1 MITAC
6 RVSRIH
12 VSTLFSTLLVGL
24 LLGVAVEM
32 GAAAQPATTRAWQA
46 VYRGSLVPRKE
57 EEGND
62 PQPFTLQLML
72 TQRDTNQWQLDWL
85 LKESGRAQWPWPSQF
100 GTLTWQD
107 QDKPV
112 ATAPANG
119 ESAGPSLL
127 HPHDERQSTVRF
139 PGLLIA
145 GGSRLASGQ
154 SWQVGK
160 DIYRVAGSE
169 KVSERACWKVTVTN
183 NYGLQRTLW
192 VEKGQPLVLAGD
204 SRVVLGQ
211 GKEHRLQFAM
221 AEHRPLT
228 TEMQKQVRQAFDT
241 MVQLREKLQ
250 VKPGNKQY
258 AWTDKQ
264 LKILRETLPGIRR
277 SLRDTPLFEI
287 AQLATQDV
295 SKQKN
300 RKITIA
306 AITKRT
312 MGKQLSSLPLQSL
325 KGKPFPEDGLENSV
339 VVLHFWEYR
348 DKPLEAPYGQV
359 GYLDFLYQKY
369 HKQGLKVYGVASDL
383 RLADPEQR
391 PGAIRGVKR
400 LVEFMNLSYPVMA
413 DSAGYL
419 QRLGDPRAAEARL
432 PLFVVL
438 DRQSKVIHY
447 HVGYYEVQRDRG
459 LETLDT
465 VVKKALGK

>member
-1 MITAC
+1 MITAY
-6 RVSRIH
+6 RMSRIR
-12 VSTLFSTLLVGL
+12 VSTLFLALLIGL
-24 LLGVAVEM
+24 LLGAGEGLVT
-32 GAAAQPATTRAWQA
+32 AAQPAAVKAWKT

-72 TQRDTNQWQLDWL
+72 TQLEANQWQLDWL

-100 GTLTWQD
+100 GTLTWKD
-107 QDKPV
+107 QGDAA
-112 ATAPANG
+112 ATANSEP
-119 ESAGPSLL
+119 AGPSLL
-127 HPHDERQSTVRF
+127 HPHDERHSMVRF

-145 GGSRLASGQ
+145 GGSRLGNGQ

-160 DIYRVAGSE
+160 DTYRVTGSE
-169 KVSERACWKVTVTN
+169 KVSGRSCWEITVSN

-228 TEMQKQVRQAFDT
+228 AEMQKQARQAFDT

-258 AWTDKQ
+258 VWTDEQ
-264 LKILRETLPGIRR
+264 LKVLRETLPVIRR

-295 SKQKN
+295 SKQKD
-300 RKITIA
+300 RKVTIA

-312 MGKQLSSLPLQSL
+312 MGKQLNSLPLQSL
-325 KGKPFPEDGLENSV
+325 KGKPFPEDGLKNSV

-369 HKQGLKVYGVASDL
+369 QKQGLKVYGVASDL

-391 PGAIRGVKR
+391 SAAIRGVKR

-438 DRQSKVIHY
+438 DRESKVIHY
-447 HVGYYEVQRDRG
+447 HVGFYEVQRDRG
-459 LETLDT
+459 LEALDT

>member
-1 MITAC
+1 MIIAC
-6 RVSRIH
+6 RVSRIR

-32 GAAAQPATTRAWQA
+32 GAAAQPAATRAWQA

-107 QDKPV
+107 QDKAV

-139 PGLLIA
+139 PGLLLA

-160 DIYRVAGSE
+160 DTYRVTGSE
-169 KVSERACWKVTVTN
+169 KVSERACWKVTVSN

-228 TEMQKQVRQAFDT
+228 TEMQEQVRQAFDT
-241 MVQLREKLQ
+241 MVELREKLQ
-250 VKPGNKQY
+250 VKPGSKQY
-258 AWTDKQ
+258 AWTDEQ

-300 RKITIA
+300 RKVTMA

-312 MGKQLSSLPLQSL
+312 MGKQLSSLPLQS
-325 KGKPFPEDGLENSV
+325 
-339 VVLHFWEYR
+339 
-348 DKPLEAPYGQV
+348 
-359 GYLDFLYQKY
+359 
-369 HKQGLKVYGVASDL
+369 
-383 RLADPEQR
+383 
-391 PGAIRGVKR
+391 
-400 LVEFMNLSYPVMA
+400 
-413 DSAGYL
+413 
-419 QRLGDPRAAEARL
+419 
-432 PLFVVL
+432 
-438 DRQSKVIHY
+438 
-447 HVGYYEVQRDRG
+447 
-459 LETLDT
+459 
-465 VVKKALGK
+465 

>member
-6 RVSRIH
+6 RMSRIR
-12 VSTLFSTLLVGL
+12 VSALFSALLVGL
-24 LLGVAVEM
+24 LLGAGEGLV
-32 GAAAQPATTRAWQA
+32 AAAQPAAVKAWQT

-72 TQRDTNQWQLDWL
+72 TQLDANQWQLDWL

-100 GTLTWQD
+100 GTLTWKD
-107 QDKPV
+107 QGDAAAAV
-112 ATAPANG
+112 NSD
-119 ESAGPSLL
+119 SAGPSLL
-127 HPHDERQSTVRF
+127 HPHDERQSVVRF

-145 GGSRLASGQ
+145 GGSRLGNGQ

-160 DIYRVAGSE
+160 DTYRVTGSE
-169 KVSERACWKVTVTN
+169 KVSERSCWKITVSN

-228 TEMQKQVRQAFDT
+228 PEMQKQARQAFDT

-250 VKPGNKQY
+250 VKLGNKQY
-258 AWTDKQ
+258 AWTDEQ
-264 LKILRETLPGIRR
+264 LKVLREKLPGIRR

-295 SKQKN
+295 SKQKD
-300 RKITIA
+300 RKVTIA

-325 KGKPFPEDGLENSV
+325 KGKPFPEDGLKNSV

-359 GYLDFLYQKY
+359 GYLDFLYQRY
-369 HKQGLKVYGVASDL
+369 QKQGLKVYGVASDL

-391 PGAIRGVKR
+391 SAAIRSVKR

-438 DRQSKVIHY
+438 DRESKVIHY
-447 HVGYYEVQRDRG
+447 HVGFYEVQRDRG
-459 LETLDT
+459 LEALDT